1 MALLAQATDYTDKD
15 FDSLRL
21 RLQNLVRSVFPEW
34 TDFNVAS
41 FGNLLVQLYAFVGDV
56 LTFYQDNQAR
66 ESRIAT
72 ATQRKNLIALTKL
85 LGFRPAGARAA
96 TADVLFRL
104 AAPPAAPVTIREGT
118 RVRTASVTEPL
129 VFQLLADVLIPAG
142 ADPPEVTGTVEH
154 SEAQEELFAATGLPN
169 QEVVLPAT
177 PFLDGSA
184 EVTAGNGAYTE
195 VQNFLGST
203 ATDRHVAV
211 IVDQNDRATL
221 RFGNGVSGAIPSG
234 TITVRYKTG
243 GGAKGNVE
251 AGALSKIDGSFTDD
265 GGAPVTVSVTN
276 PEPASGGTD
285 RQTIAQI
292 KALAPESIRVLNR
305 TVSREDFEI
314 NARRLPEVA
323 RALML
328 TSNEDGGIAENT
340 GILYVVPRGGGI
352 PSQALKDAVEAQV
365 TEVFPSTLT
374 FQVSVQ
380 DPVYLAVDVAATV
393 FLRQGAN
400 SAVVRSAILRALQ
413 DFFAVSLPDGTPNPA
428 IDFGFNFK
436 DAEGNP
442 VGEIALSDVFNA
454 VRDVAGVR
462 KIGDGPDDFLL
473 SGAREDLPI
482 GVREFPILGEVTLLN
497 GDTGLPL

>member
-1 MALLAQATDYTDKD
+1 MTLLAQAADYTDRD

-34 TDFNVAS
+34 TDFNVAG
-41 FGNLLVQLYAFVGDV
+41 FGNLLLELYAFVGDV

-96 TADVLFRL
+96 TADVTFTL
-104 AAPPAAPVTIREGT
+104 AAPPAAAVTIRKGT

-129 VFQLLADVLIPAG
+129 VFQLLADETIPTG
-142 ADPPEVTGTVEH
+142 ANPPVGTGTVEH
-154 SEAQEELFAATGLPN
+154 SESQEELFSSTGLPN
-169 QEVVLPAT
+169 QEVVLPRT

-184 EVTAGNGAYTE
+184 EVSAGNGAYTE

-203 ATDRHVAV
+203 ATDRHFTVV
-211 IVDQNDRATL
+211 VDQNDRATV
-221 RFGNGVSGAIPSG
+221 RFGNGVNGAVPSG

-251 AGALSKIDGSFTDD
+251 AGALSKVDGSFTDD
-265 GGAPVTVSVTN
+265 AGAPVTVSVTN
-276 PEPASGGTD
+276 PSPASGGTD

-328 TSNEDGGIAENT
+328 TSNEDAGIAENT
-340 GILYVVPRGGGI
+340 GILFVVPRGGGL
-352 PSQALKDAVEAQV
+352 PSQALKDAVKNQV
-365 TEVFPSTLT
+365 TVVLPSTLT
-374 FQVSVQ
+374 FQLSVQ
-380 DPVYLAVDVAATV
+380 DPVYVPVDVEAKV
-393 FLRQGAN
+393 YLRQGAN
-400 SAVVRSAILRALQ
+400 AATVRAAILKALQ
-413 DFFAVSLPDGTPNPA
+413 DFFAVSLPDGTPNPNV
-428 IDFGFNFK
+428 DFGFNVK
-436 DAEGNP
+436 DSDGNP
-442 VGEIALSDVFNA
+442 AGEIALSDVLNA
-454 VRDVAGVR
+454 VRDVSGVR
-462 KIGDGPDDFLL
+462 KIGDGPGDFLL
-473 SGAREDLPI
+473 NGAREDLEI
-482 GVREFPILGEVTLLN
+482 GTREFPTLGAVTTIN

>member
-1 MALLAQATDYTDKD
+1 MALLARATDYTDKD

-41 FGNLLVQLYAFVGDV
+41 FGNILVELFAFVGDLLV
-56 LTFYQDNQAR
+56 FYQDNQAR

-96 TADVLFRL
+96 TADVVFTL
-104 AAPPAAPVTIREGT
+104 AAVPAAPVTIPRGT
-118 RVRTASVTEPL
+118 RVRTASVTEPV
-129 VFQLLADVLIPAG
+129 VFQLLEDVTILAG
-142 ADPPEVTGTVEH
+142 ANPPSATGTVEH
-154 SEAQEELFAATGLPN
+154 SEPQEELFASTGLPN
-169 QEVVLPAT
+169 QEVALPAA

-184 EVTAGNGAYTE
+184 IVSAGNGGYTE
-195 VQNFLGST
+195 VPNFLGSG
-203 ATDRHVAV
+203 AADRHFTVV
-211 IVDQNDRATL
+211 VDQNDRATV
-221 RFGNGVSGAIPSG
+221 RFGNGTSGVLPSG

-243 GGAKGNVE
+243 GGAKGNVN
-251 AGALSKIDGSFTDD
+251 AGTLTKLDGSFTDD
-265 GGAPVTVSVTN
+265 NGAPAHVAVTN
-276 PEPASGGTD
+276 PQPASGGAD

-292 KALAPESIRVLNR
+292 KALAPESIRVLSR

-328 TSNEDGGIAENT
+328 TSNEDAGIPENT
-340 GILYVVPRGGGI
+340 GILYVIPRGGGL
-352 PSQALKDAVEAQV
+352 PSQALKDAVKHQV
-365 TEVFPSTLT
+365 TVVFPSTLT

-380 DPVYLAVDVAATV
+380 DPSYLPIDVQATV

-400 SAVVRSAILRALQ
+400 AGVVRAAIQKALA
-413 DFFAVSLPDGTPNPA
+413 DFFAVSLPDGTPNPSV
-428 IDFGFNFK
+428 DFGFNLK

-442 VGEIALSDVFNA
+442 AGEIALSDIFNV

-473 SGAREDLPI
+473 DGAREDVPI
-482 GVREFPILGEVTLLN
+482 DVREFPVLGAVTLLN
-497 GDTGLPL
+497 GDTGLSL